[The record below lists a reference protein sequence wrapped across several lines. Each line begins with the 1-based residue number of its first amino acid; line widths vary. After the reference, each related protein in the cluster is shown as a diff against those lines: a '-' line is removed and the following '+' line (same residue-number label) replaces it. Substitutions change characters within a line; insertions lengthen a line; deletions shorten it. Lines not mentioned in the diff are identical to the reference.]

1 MAYLFDTEA
10 ILEVMQPTPNPVYLD
25 WLRKIP
31 REDQFISA
39 ISIGEI
45 YYGALQVP
53 RRQRHI
59 ENIQKRLLPS
69 ITVLPY
75 DTAIAREFGKIRN
88 QYESIDIIL
97 SVADLQVA
105 ATATYHGL
113 KLVTGDMARFR
124 RIRGLQLENILDRT
138 SDLMVGDEGLEPPTS
153 AM

>member
-1 MAYLFDTEA
+1 MAFLFDTDA
-10 ILEVMQPTPNPVYLD
+10 ILEVMQPAPNPVYLD

-45 YYGALQVP
+45 FYGALQVP

-59 ENIQKRLLPS
+59 ENIENRLLPS

-75 DTAIAREFGKIRN
+75 DTAIAGECSRIRIPL
-88 QYESIDIIL
+88 ESTDIIL
-97 SVADLQVA
+97 SDADLQIA

-113 KLVTGDMARFR
+113 RLVTGDTERFR
-124 RIRGLQLENILDRT
+124 RIRSLQLETILARIR
-138 SDLMVGDEGLEPPTS
+138 S
-153 AM
+153 